1 MANNRDSLTSTPT
14 STPTSDT
21 ALSWTQSIAF
31 RLPLFFVLTIIIIA
45 VIAATSVSVIVNDRT
60 TNLTL
65 SNFSAIANSESDQIV
80 RLLEQEIRFL
90 ERVAADSEII
100 QQTEQL
106 NSLMDN
112 RVNNDMALYDAQ
124 WRATIQPQTN
134 ADNLPNS
141 FIRGIINSRATAV
154 LRTFADGGFP
164 GQNGLLLVNKYG
176 GIVGGNYLPPRYDQR
191 DKAWFQALERGQP
204 LYIVGRTLDRHT
216 PGVDI
221 TEIAVPV
228 INEQG
233 EVVGYLRGAFDFDN
247 LKEIIEQGRFNISGR
262 SILTDNQGRIVYTVP
277 YNNLLAPYH
286 LPPPF
291 DIDNQEVLEFVGD
304 DDVRYLHK
312 ASSVTSNMPAIND
325 LNWFVA
331 TIQPRNEALA
341 PVYDALLPSL
351 LLSALIGLLAVTAL
365 YLLYVRPLT
374 RDLGTLQHGSEA
386 MRENIFTQSVQLKR
400 RDELGE
406 LAVTF
411 NQLAQDLRQQI
422 ESREHVI
429 AERTLDLRKRANQ
442 LEASMQVGRAANSSL
457 ELNRLLRDTVNL
469 IRDRSG
475 YYHASVF
482 LLDETATAVVVRES
496 TGEVGEILKNK
507 PHTLLIGSQSVVGQA
522 TAQRKPFLARD
533 VGAEETYFE
542 NPLLPETRSEVALPL
557 ISQGQLLGALDVQ
570 SRRPD
575 AFLADDLNVLQQ
587 MADHVAAAIYNARLF
602 TAVQRRNQRQRQVIQ
617 LWQNISTLRQP
628 AAILQRTATSLVQ
641 EFGYKGAYLG
651 KLIGNEMVV
660 QATASQPDYEPMS
673 LGVHR
678 TVLSGPLRE
687 VIESRETRLF
697 THDSP
702 NDPTLYELNLPFMRV
717 EIVAPIM
724 QGSEAQMVTHM
735 MIVYEDGTHKLDVND
750 EILLALLS
758 EALAAS
764 LANADLLNEK
774 DSNLLELNRMY
785 KRTADTLAQGQMAQA
800 VFRPLA
806 LDLNGGGSE
815 SEQTAVSNA
824 LVSTHRVP
832 LVLREQVIGEIVV
845 EGAPQGWTTE
855 METLTTAVAQE
866 TAYALENSEL
876 FAQTQVRLREQET
889 LFNLTNQLTRI
900 LDINEIYRHASRA
913 FVEELGTRGC
923 IISSWEKISKSITLR
938 AEYIHSTADAQETG
952 HYVRQEVHL
961 LENFPHS
968 AQILTQ
974 HEPQLLTADH
984 DTLTPAEQT
993 FLSSRQAHQMLELP
1007 LLAGDTVLG
1016 LVTLYRT
1023 AEQSLFDDR
1032 DIRFAQ
1038 AMAVQ
1043 TAVSLQNTSLTTRAQ
1058 EQVTQLNTLNRISR
1072 NLSAAQTMR
1081 DMYET
1086 IRRELLAIVNATG
1099 VSISLI
1105 TSDGQHVRWSYLYEH
1120 NAEVDLSAIPAVP
1133 LNKGLTGHVL
1143 TTRKPLLINSH
1154 TNLDE
1159 FRELTGSFSVGVE
1172 TNAWLGV
1179 PVIYAG
1185 TLIGSLVIENETDAS
1200 AFDEPEVELMT
1211 TVAANLAVAINNL
1224 RQVQELQTSRAT
1236 AEMLYETGQ
1245 RISRTD
1251 DSAQVLAA
1259 LAETPLFANTAALIA
1274 YVFEQPWNT
1283 GHKPEQL
1290 TVHTHWVAPQHTL
1303 PAITVSSEVNDW
1315 QNAPLLRH
1323 ANRLKPL
1330 LIADI
1335 QDAPQFVTPE
1345 LVSQLTPTVRRFG
1358 LFPLIVGRGCVGLLM
1373 VLGTEAE
1380 AWEATIIQDMTSLIG
1395 QAAVTMQNRRLLDRT
1410 QTALEIQRQ
1419 QSVQLQTA
1427 AEVAAASSSFLE
1439 VDELLNAAV
1448 SLIKERF
1455 DLYYVGIF
1463 FPDEERTIA
1472 RLRAGTGKEG
1482 QRQLAQ
1488 QHKLPLDRKSLVGG
1502 TILDGQPRIRQ
1513 DVNEAIDWFANPNL
1527 PDTKSEIALPLL
1539 VRQRTIGALTV
1550 QSRQPYAFSPEL
1562 VRVLQTMSDQVA
1574 IAIDNASLFE
1584 RLQGNL
1590 DKTAELYEAARQLIT
1605 AVDEREVYDVLVNFS
1620 QRTNLFDVAFVLAND
1635 PEAVDQITLLAYS
1648 GSHTAKDKNKD
1659 RKLPAFSA
1667 RQDDLLPLLTT
1678 AVSTTPHMIL
1688 HPAADEQ
1695 LADPFRDF
1703 LASEVIEAAI
1713 FIPVFA
1719 GDSWL
1724 ATLVLARHLP
1734 RLLQADELQPFQTL
1748 CSQASVTIANQ
1759 RLLRET
1765 SALYQLSRS
1774 LSSAI
1779 TQEDMAQ
1786 ATARE
1791 IVNYI
1796 GLPQVRVVFYKKSQ
1810 SFEGL
1815 SMDFVLPDGAQNQKN
1830 QQKVLSDRLYDELL
1844 ATRQPVLLVDN
1855 DTAVIDPEADE
1866 RLERYLRPFGVRAAL
1881 CVPAFSQ
1888 HQMLL
1893 GAVILD
1899 SFNPAAS
1906 FTDDSINFTLIA
1918 TDQFVT
1924 SVENIIFFDEA
1935 LARAQQLIT
1944 LNQIGARIS
1953 GTLDSGE
1960 LSRLVYQE
1968 VSTLIP
1974 CDLFYLAEYDAL
1986 ERTYKT
1992 LLLECSDV
2000 VSMPEILS
2008 HGRVDDHSP
2017 LLALL
2022 QEGETAILPQV
2033 EALTQTVT
2041 ALYNP
2046 TAVGQAE
2053 QGDLLPSTIFLP
2065 MHQNRQPAAFMI
2077 VQASTPFAYT
2087 AEEVN
2092 LLRAISNQT
2101 VLALANAR
2109 LLAETQEN
2117 VTELRTLFNITQSAA
2132 TSVDADERIANMVNT
2147 LHFTLG
2153 EAKVELFLLD
2163 ETYQELEVTQSRG
2176 FMAAKPGTRFPA
2188 QAEDDLFVQAMVSK
2202 APRLISDWSAEPS
2215 FRPDSENPTRSQMV
2229 MPLALGQRIVGL
2241 LNVESRTAGQFDDR
2255 DLRLLQTLSVSLAA
2269 TIESGRLFRDIQ
2281 NANEQLRELDKMKTQ
2296 FLANMSHELRTPLN
2310 SIIGFSRLILK
2321 GIDGPINE
2329 TQEEDLNSI
2338 HNSGQ
2343 HLLNLINDVLDLAK
2357 MDAGKMA
2364 LVFDEVD
2371 LTELAT
2377 SVQSTARGLI
2387 RDDQVKLHWEVS
2399 PGLPKIEAD
2408 PVRLRQILL
2417 NLLSNAAKF
2426 TEDGFIALAIQAQG
2440 DHHVQISVQDTGIG
2454 IAEEDYSRL
2463 FTAFEQVDANPS
2475 RAVGGTGLGLP
2486 IVRELVQLHHGRVWF
2501 ESQVGRGTTFFIS
2514 LPTRQP
2520 RATATETPSAEKRDT
2535 AVVLNPTPLSNDVT
2549 SPASFISEQE
2559 TDNQRNTL
2567 LLVDDE
2573 PGILTLYQRYLYD
2586 QPFELIS
2593 VRNGS
2598 SALLILEERADALA
2612 GIIMD
2617 VFMPNMSGWDVLR
2630 TIRENPAYDDI
2641 PVLLCSIEDNRE
2653 KAAEL
2658 GAQAM
2663 LPKPIIADDLIKA
2676 LRELDIVD

>member
-1 MANNRDSLTSTPT
+1 M
-14 STPTSDT
+14 T
-21 ALSWTQSIAF
+21 ATDLSWSQSIAF
-31 RLPLFFVLTIIIIA
+31 RLPLFFILTIIIIA

-65 SNFSAIANSESDQIV
+65 SNFSAIANTESDQIV

-100 QQTEQL
+100 QQTERL
-106 NSLMDN
+106 NGLMDN
-112 RVNNDMALYDAQ
+112 RTNNDMALYDAQ
-124 WRATIQPQTN
+124 WRATIQPQT
-134 ADNLPNS
+134 DPESLPNS

-176 GIVGGNYLPPRYDQR
+176 GIVGGNYLPPSYDQR
-191 DKAWFQALERGQP
+191 DKAWFQALESGQP

-228 INEQG
+228 LNGQG
-233 EVVGYLRGAFDFDN
+233 ELIGYLRGAFDFSN
-247 LKEIIEQGRFNISGR
+247 LKEIIERGRFNISGR

-277 YNNLLAPYH
+277 FNNQLTPYN

-304 DDVRYLHK
+304 DQVRYLYK
-312 ASSVTSNMPAIND
+312 ASSVIGNMPAIND

-374 RDLGTLQHGSEA
+374 RDLGTLQQGSET
-386 MRENIFTQSVQLKR
+386 MRENIYAQPVQLQR

-406 LAVTF
+406 LAATF
-411 NQLAQDLRQQI
+411 NHLAQDLRQQI

-442 LEASMQVGRAANSSL
+442 LEASMQIGRAANSSL
-457 ELNRLLRDTVNL
+457 ELDRLLRDTVNL

-507 PHTLLIGSQSVVGQA
+507 PHTLLIGSNSVVGQA

-533 VGAEETYFE
+533 VGAEQSYFD

-617 LWQNISTLRQP
+617 LWQSISVLRQP
-628 AAILQRTATSLVQ
+628 VAILQRTATSLVQ
-641 EFGYKGAYLG
+641 DFGYTGAYLG

-660 QATASQPDYEPMS
+660 QATASQPDYDPMP
-673 LGVHR
+673 LGVQR
-678 TVLSGPLRE
+678 TVLAGPLRE
-687 VIESRETRLF
+687 VVESRETRLF
-697 THDSP
+697 AHDSP

-717 EIVAPIM
+717 ELVAPIM
-724 QGSEAQMVTHM
+724 RGSDEQTVTHM
-735 MIVYEDGTHKLDVND
+735 MVVYEDGVHKLDVND

-758 EALAAS
+758 EALAAA

-774 DSNLLELNRMY
+774 DSNLLELNRLY
-785 KRTADTLAQGQMAQA
+785 QRTTDTLARGQMAQA
-800 VFRPLA
+800 VFPPIGLA
-806 LDLNGGGSE
+806 SGLEMD
-815 SEQTAVSNA
+815 TAVSNA

-889 LFNLTNQLTRI
+889 LFNLTNQLTRV

-913 FVEELGTRGC
+913 FVEELGARGC
-923 IISSWEKISKSITLR
+923 IISSWEKVSQSITLR
-938 AEYIHSTADAQETG
+938 VEYIHNAADAQETG
-952 HYVRQEVHL
+952 HYARQDVHL
-961 LENFPHS
+961 LEDFPHRD
-968 AQILTQ
+968 QILTQ
-974 HEPQLLTADH
+974 HQPQLLTADQEPQ
-984 DTLTPAEQT
+984 TLTPAEQT

-1016 LVTLYRT
+1016 FVTLYST
-1023 AEQSLFDDR
+1023 AEQPLFDER

-1038 AMAVQ
+1038 AMAIQ

-1072 NLSAAQTMR
+1072 NLSAAQKMR

-1105 TSDGQHVRWSYLYEH
+1105 TPDGQNVRWSYLYEH
-1120 NAEVDLSAIPAVP
+1120 NAEIDLSAIPPVP

-1143 TTRKPLLINSH
+1143 TTRKPLLINSR

-1159 FRELTGSFSVGVE
+1159 FRELTGSFSVGAE

-1236 AEMLYETGQ
+1236 AEMLYQTGQ

-1259 LAETPLFANTAALIA
+1259 LAETPLLAHTAALIA
-1274 YVFEQPWNT
+1274 YVFEQPWHT

-1303 PAITVSSEVNDW
+1303 PAITVSSQVNDW

-1335 QDAPQFVTPE
+1335 QNAPQFVPPE
-1345 LVSQLTPTVRRFG
+1345 LASQLAPTVKRLG

-1373 VLGTEAE
+1373 LLGTEAE
-1380 AWEATIIQDMTSLIG
+1380 AWDATTIQDMTSLIG

-1427 AEVAAASSSFLE
+1427 AEVAAVSSSFLE

-1472 RLRAGTGKEG
+1472 QLRAGTGKEG

-1488 QHKLPLDRKSLVGG
+1488 AHKLPLDRKSLVGG
-1502 TILDGQPRIRQ
+1502 TMLDGQPRIRQ
-1513 DVNEAIDWFANPNL
+1513 DVNEAVDWFANPNL
-1527 PDTKSEIALPLL
+1527 PETKSEIALPLL

-1550 QSRQPYAFSPEL
+1550 QSRHPYAFSPEL

-1620 QRTNLFDVAFVLAND
+1620 QRTNLFDVTFVLAND

-1648 GSHTAKDKNKD
+1648 GPPTAKDKEP
-1659 RKLPAFSA
+1659 PAFSA
-1667 RQDDLLPLLTT
+1667 RQDDLLPLLST
-1678 AVSTTPHMIL
+1678 AEQTTPHMIL
-1688 HPAADEQ
+1688 RPAANEE
-1695 LADPFRDF
+1695 LADSFRDF

-1734 RLLQADELQPFQTL
+1734 RLPQVNELQPFQTL
-1748 CSQASVTIANQ
+1748 CNQAAVTIANQ

-1765 SALYQLSRS
+1765 SALYQLGRS

-1779 TQEDMAQ
+1779 TQEDMAR

-1815 SMDFVLPDGAQNQKN
+1815 SMDFVLPDGQAQKP
-1830 QQKVLSDRLYDELL
+1830 QKVLSDRLYDELM
-1844 ATRQPVLLVDN
+1844 ATRQPVLLIDD
-1855 DTAVIDPEADE
+1855 DTAIIDPEADE

-1899 SFNPAAS
+1899 SFNPTAS
-1906 FTDDSINFTLIA
+1906 FTDESINFTLIA

-1960 LSRLVYQE
+1960 LARLVYQE
-1968 VSTLIP
+1968 VAALMP

-1992 LLLECSDV
+1992 LLLEYDPDV
-2000 VSMPEILS
+2000 VSVPEILL
-2008 HGRVDDHSP
+2008 HGRVDPHNP
-2017 LLALL
+2017 LLTRL
-2022 QEGETAILPQV
+2022 QEGETAVLPQV
-2033 EALTQTVT
+2033 DALTQTVT

-2046 TAVGQAE
+2046 TAVGQDN
-2053 QGDLLPSTIFLP
+2053 GLLLPSTIFLP

-2077 VQASTPFAYT
+2077 VQAGTPFAYT

-2153 EAKVELFLLD
+2153 EAKVELLLLD

-2176 FMAAKPGTRFPA
+2176 FMAAELGTRFPA
-2188 QAEDDLFVQAMVSK
+2188 QTQDNLFVQAMTTK

-2215 FRPDSENPTRSQMV
+2215 FKLNSQNPTRSQMV
-2229 MPLALGQRIVGL
+2229 MPLALGQRIVGV

-2371 LTELAT
+2371 LVELAT

-2387 RDDQVKLHWEVS
+2387 RDDQVNLRWEVA

-2426 TEDGFIALAIQAQG
+2426 TEDGSIALKIQAQG
-2440 DHHVQISVQDTGIG
+2440 DQHVQISVQDTGIG
-2454 IAEEDYSRL
+2454 IAEADYSRL

-2501 ESQVGRGTTFFIS
+2501 ESQVGRGTTFFIL

-2520 RATATETPSAEKRDT
+2520 RVTAMNTPSAIPST
-2535 AVVLNPTPLSNDVT
+2535 AEEVNPTSLSNGVT
-2549 SPASFISEQE
+2549 STASPTKPE
-2559 TDNQRNTL
+2559 TSHQRNTL

-2573 PGILTLYQRYLYD
+2573 LGILTLYQRYLYD

-2630 TIRENPAYDDI
+2630 TMRENPAYDDI

-2653 KAAEL
+2653 KAVEL

-2676 LRELDIVD
+2676 LRQLRILA